1 MQKHI
6 RFHHYGLAIRKFE
19 NAKIF
24 HQNLGYSIGKVIF
37 DRLQNVE
44 LLLCTSEIFP
54 NVELVKPA
62 NGKNPI
68 NNFLNKNNEMIYHVC
83 YEVDVK
89 KISLNE
95 FFSKNRYICVSKP
108 KPAVLFN
115 NRNVS
120 FYYLNN
126 VGLIEILEK

>member
-1 MQKHI
+1 MQKHL
-6 RFHHYGLAIRKFE
+6 RFHHYGLAIQKFE
-19 NAKIF
+19 NAKNF
-24 HQNLGYSIGKVIF
+24 HQNLGYTIGEVVF
-37 DRLQNVE
+37 DTLQNVE

-54 NVELVKPA
+54 NVELVKPV

-68 NNFLNKNNEMIYHVC
+68 NNFLKKNNEIIYHVC
-83 YEVDVK
+83 YEVDLK
-89 KISLNE
+89 KISLDQL
-95 FFSKNRYICVSKP
+95 FSKNRYICVSKP